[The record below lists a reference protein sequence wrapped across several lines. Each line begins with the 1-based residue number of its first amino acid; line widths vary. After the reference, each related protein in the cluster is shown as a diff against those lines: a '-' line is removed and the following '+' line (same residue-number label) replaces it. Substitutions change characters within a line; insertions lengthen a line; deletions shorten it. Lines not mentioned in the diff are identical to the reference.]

1 MKALLRPLVVGGL
14 SIAIAATSLVGA
26 SSVALAANM
35 VVSWTFGSAYTGDPV
50 YMATGPVNEGGPVF
64 LTAKITGG
72 AGHGPYSLDVNWGDG
87 TSELYSFANSEPCG
101 TLASPAGCVTAQ
113 KRAQYLNAGSYTVV
127 VVLDDPVATKF
138 NNLSLSVLNSP
149 PSFTSFGLSASDVEV
164 GQPVTAIG
172 RFTDGTTNDTH
183 TVKLD
188 WGDSSPLLTFV
199 LSPGA
204 RDFTTGTHTYAV
216 IGDYTVSA
224 IVTDATLFWT
234 PGTATLSV
242 HAANQEPTMSLV
254 FTAGPEGGDSTLAV
268 TFADPDSA
276 DTHSVSVAWGDGQTT
291 DSGTLAATE
300 TTFNPKHVYADI
312 RDYSLVVTLTDSA
325 TTPHVVTE
333 PRTVSPTNA
342 DPVVA
347 PLTLTPSPV
356 VDGQELTVSGTFTD
370 PTGPGTVETFRLSV
384 VWGDNTPPTEVSLGT
399 VQSFPS
405 VKHVYSAPG
414 TFTITATVT
423 DSNGGNGSA
432 TADLVV
438 GPSNHSPSSLSLN
451 VSGAGAN
458 IVVNASFN
466 DPDGGDTHTAL
477 LNWGDGDS
485 VRPTV
490 SDGTT
495 TFHAEH
501 VYTESRTYTVTAT
514 VTDAAGASTDATAQ
528 VVVTV
533 PAGSAADVLDEMAAL
548 VSTLDLDRNTER
560 WLLKKIDD
568 LKASLAYGNG
578 QVCDANGTFEH
589 ILSFA
594 QRTIGDANYAR
605 LTALSAKLDAAAG
618 CSSNGATT
626 NPKVQKAAA
635 VTTKRVSPT
644 TTEPSTTSAPTPK
657 KDTTAKSAK
666 ADTKATEGRNAR

>member
-1 MKALLRPLVVGGL
+1 MKALLRPLFVGGL

-72 AGHGPYSLDVNWGDG
+72 AGHGPYSLNVNWGDG

-101 TLASPAGCVTAQ
+101 TLDSPGGCVTAQ

-204 RDFTTGTHTYAV
+204 RDFTTGTHTYKV
-216 IGDYTVSA
+216 VGDYTVSA
-224 IVTDATLFWT
+224 IVTDATLLWT

-242 HAANQEPTMSLV
+242 HAANVEPTMSFE

-268 TFADPDSA
+268 TFADADA
-276 DTHSVSVAWGDGQTT
+276 LDTHTVTIEWGDGQTT
-291 DSGTLAATE
+291 NSGTLAATE

-342 DPVVA
+342 SPVVA
-347 PLTLTPSPV
+347 PLTLSPSPV

-370 PTGPGTVETFRLSV
+370 PTGPGTTETFTVEVAWDDS
-384 VWGDNTPPTEVSLGT
+384 TPLTEVTLGT
-399 VQSFPS
+399 EQSFTT
-405 VKHVYSAPG
+405 KHTYNAAGS
-414 TFTITATVT
+414 FKITATVK
-423 DSNGGNGSA
+423 DSNGGSGSA

-438 GPSNHSPSSLSLN
+438 GSSNHAPSNLTLG
-451 VSGAGAN
+451 VSGSGAN
-458 IVVNASFN
+458 VVVDASFN
-466 DPDGGDTHTAL
+466 DPDAGDTHTASID
-477 LNWGDGDS
+477 WGDGDS
-485 VRPTV
+485 EQPIVDAGAFTASHEYLV
-490 SDGTT
+490 SG
-495 TFHAEH
+495 
-501 VYTESRTYTVTAT
+501 TYTVTAT
-514 VTDAAGASTDATAQ
+514 VTDAAGAHADATTQ

-533 PAGSAADVLDEMAAL
+533 SGGSAEDVLDEMSARVL
-548 VSTLDLDRNTER
+548 SFDLDRNTER
-560 WLLKKIDD
+560 WLLRKLDD
-568 LKASLAYGNG
+568 LKDSLAYGNG
-578 QVCDANGTFEH
+578 QVCSSSGTLAHLLAFAERT
-589 ILSFA
+589 LSND
-594 QRTIGDANYAR
+594 QYA
-605 LTALSAKLDAAAG
+605 ALNDLATKLEVAAG
-618 CSSNGATT
+618 CSGDGAQS
-626 NPKVQKAAA
+626 PKAQKAAA
-635 VTTKRVSPT
+635 VTTAVTP
-644 TTEPSTTSAPTPK
+644 APTQK
-657 KDTTAKSAK
+657 KDTT
-666 ADTKATEGRNAR
+666 TKDAPKTTKTVTKPTGARGSSR